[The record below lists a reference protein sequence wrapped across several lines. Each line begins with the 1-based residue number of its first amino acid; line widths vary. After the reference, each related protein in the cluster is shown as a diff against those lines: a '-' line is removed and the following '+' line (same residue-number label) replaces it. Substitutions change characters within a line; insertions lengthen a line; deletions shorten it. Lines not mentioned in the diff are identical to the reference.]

1 MNDKTRSPSNGQCC
15 EGCAHWRRLAG
26 RYDKSLHVCHFI
38 LDTGHRRG
46 GTVENCTKRTI
57 IGRASA

>member
-1 MNDKTRSPSNGQCC
+1 MDRNNRTASTGQRR

-57 IGRASA
+57 TGRASA